1 MLRSAS
7 AMKLSAPLNK
17 DLEDAL
23 VSLTGKP
30 NPSPEQMEHLLALA
44 VQEYCA
50 WVRGEERPLSI
61 SEWNRKRVV
70 DLYRSVLPEEM
81 PQVKTLVRRL
91 KLPYGQARYL
101 MQAIAIQEYD
111 FLQGKQARALY
122 GALENSQPTD
132 LEGSKDSYIALE
144 LRTFFEDFCIEAGH
158 PLPNSAPRRRGNY
171 LIYRIDQDK
180 ITILLTSL
188 KTEFPSL

>member
-1 MLRSAS
+1 
-7 AMKLSAPLNK
+7 MKLSAPLHK

-30 NPSPEQMEHLLALA
+30 NPTPEQMDHLLALA

-50 WVRGEERPLSI
+50 WIRGEERPLSI

-70 DLYRSVLPEEM
+70 DLYRSVLPQEM

-122 GALENSQPTD
+122 GALENSQAVEAQ
-132 LEGSKDSYIALE
+132 EGKDCYVALE
-144 LRTFFEDFCIEAGH
+144 LRTFFEDFCIEAGQ
-158 PLPNSAPRRRGNY
+158 PLPASAPRRRGNY
-171 LIYRIDQDK
+171 LIYRINQDQ
-180 ITILLTSL
+180 ITALLAAL

>member
-1 MLRSAS
+1 LRSAS
-7 AMKLSAPLNK
+7 TMKLSAPLNK

-30 NPSPEQMEHLLALA
+30 NPSPEQMEHLLSLA

-50 WVRGEERPLSI
+50 WIRGEERPLSI

-70 DLYRSVLPEEM
+70 DLYRSVLPQEM

-122 GALENSQPTD
+122 GALENSQPAD
-132 LEGSKDSYIALE
+132 AEGSQDCYIALE
-144 LRTFFEDFCIEAGH
+144 LRTFFEDFCIESGH

-171 LIYRIDQDK
+171 LIYRINQDK
-180 ITILLTSL
+180 ITVLLASL
-188 KTEFPSL
+188 KAEFPSL

>member
-1 MLRSAS
+1 
-7 AMKLSAPLNK
+7 MKLSAPLHK

-30 NPSPEQMEHLLALA
+30 NPTPEQMEHLLALA

-50 WVRGEERPLSI
+50 WIRGEERPLSI
-61 SEWNRKRVV
+61 SEWTRKRVV
-70 DLYRSVLPEEM
+70 DLYRSVLPQEM

-122 GALENSQPTD
+122 GALANSQTV
-132 LEGSKDSYIALE
+132 EAQEAKDCYVALE
-144 LRTFFEDFCIEAGH
+144 LRTFFEDFCIEAGQ
-158 PLPNSAPRRRGNY
+158 PLPASAPRRRGNY
-171 LIYRIDQDK
+171 LIYRINQDQ
-180 ITILLTSL
+180 ITALLAAL